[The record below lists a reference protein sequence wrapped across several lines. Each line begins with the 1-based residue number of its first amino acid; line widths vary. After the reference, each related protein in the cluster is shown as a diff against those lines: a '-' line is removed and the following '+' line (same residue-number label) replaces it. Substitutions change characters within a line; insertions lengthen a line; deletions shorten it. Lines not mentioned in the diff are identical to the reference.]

1 MALLLLIL
9 PLSATS
15 VLLLCYFYYFT
26 PLQLLTL
33 EFMVLAATITLLLPL
48 PGAPEKVGLV
58 SAKAPQVKV
67 KVKGILRSFEGSER
81 KVAFEGGAWGSDW
94 GSPKTD
100 NI

>member
-9 PLSATS
+9 PPLSAVS
-15 VLLLCYFYYFT
+15 VLLLLLGTAVTTHTGIHGPGNYYY
-26 PLQLLTL
+26 
-33 EFMVLAATITLLLPL
+33 ITSTT
-48 PGAPEKVGLV
+48 GAPEKVGLV
-58 SAKAPQVKV
+58 SAQAPQVKV

>member
-58 SAKAPQVKV
+58 SAQAPQV